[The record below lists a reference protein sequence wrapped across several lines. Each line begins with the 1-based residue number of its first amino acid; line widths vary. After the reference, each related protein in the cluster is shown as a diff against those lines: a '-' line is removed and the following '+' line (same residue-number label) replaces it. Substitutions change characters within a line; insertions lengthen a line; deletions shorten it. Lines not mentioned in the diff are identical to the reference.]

1 MVGHGA
7 AIPAGLSARTF
18 FRPPLGRPDH
28 PLCRRAR
35 ARAVAIAIFQLVD
48 GSARDAAKMHY
59 RSTRRRWTCPTR
71 NNLDECCSDERQR
84 RRPPQQRRHMTTLQT
99 ISAAAAAAAAPS
111 QPASYGRPCWAAA
124 ALFLFYS
131 MPATCTHFNSWRWL
145 ARVIQYPTA
154 GNNVT

>member
-99 ISAAAAAAAAPS
+99 ISAAAAAAAPS
-111 QPASYGRPCWAAA
+111 QPASRPAVLSSCGSVFCFTRC
-124 ALFLFYS
+124 LP
-131 MPATCTHFNSWRWL
+131 PAHTSTL
-145 ARVIQYPTA
+145 DADLPV
-154 GNNVT
+154 